1 MIQKLRRKFIWV
13 TMLSTFAVLFVII
26 GTLNVANYISMK
38 RSSDKLLDLIADN
51 NGTFPEFFMGRPVD
65 FEGDDEDV
73 FNPDFFDESGM
84 DRDLPFEEG
93 DFNFEQP
100 DREEDEW
107 MEGFGRPDGKD
118 GMKPPELPSEKD
130 LKEYRNNF
138 SNETPYETRFFSVR
152 YEPLEEISYTAYTGR
167 IVSVSEDE
175 AIGFAETA
183 LYKFQHFAFFRGYV
197 GNYRYK
203 ITPDEDGGRLVVFLD
218 TTKEKKNFENV
229 LKYSLILSAV
239 GLFAV
244 FILVWYFSKKVFKP
258 VEESDRKQKQF
269 ITDASH
275 ELKTPLTIISAN
287 VEVMEMESEEN
298 EWSKSI
304 KNQVNRMNGLV
315 EQMVTL
321 SRLDESTE
329 LVMQEFAL
337 SDAISETA
345 EAYIPVAERN
355 GQELILDIEEGIRFT
370 GDEGKI
376 RQMMGLLLDNA
387 TKYATCPDGYETDNT
402 GNKKED
408 SDANAEGSSAES
420 KCRIKV
426 TLKKHG
432 KKNSLTVWN
441 TVSSTE
447 PGNKDQL
454 FERFYRPDESR
465 NSKKGG
471 SGIGLAIVKS
481 VAEAHKGKV
490 TAYSEDGK
498 SIAFDVIL

>member
-93 DFNFEQP
+93 DFNFEKP

-130 LKEYRNNF
+130 LKEYRKNF

-287 VEVMEMESEEN
+287 VEVME
-298 EWSKSI
+298 
-304 KNQVNRMNGLV
+304 
-315 EQMVTL
+315 
-321 SRLDESTE
+321 
-329 LVMQEFAL
+329 
-337 SDAISETA
+337 IS
-345 EAYIPVAERN
+345 
-355 GQELILDIEEGIRFT
+355 
-370 GDEGKI
+370 KI
-376 RQMMGLLLDNA
+376 R
-387 TKYATCPDGYETDNT
+387 
-402 GNKKED
+402 
-408 SDANAEGSSAES
+408 
-420 KCRIKV
+420 
-426 TLKKHG
+426 
-432 KKNSLTVWN
+432 
-441 TVSSTE
+441 
-447 PGNKDQL
+447 
-454 FERFYRPDESR
+454 
-465 NSKKGG
+465 
-471 SGIGLAIVKS
+471 
-481 VAEAHKGKV
+481 
-490 TAYSEDGK
+490 
-498 SIAFDVIL
+498 

>member
-93 DFNFEQP
+93 DFNFEKP

-130 LKEYRNNF
+130 LKEYRKNF

-408 SDANAEGSSAES
+408 SEGSSAENKS
-420 KCRIKV
+420 RIKV

-441 TVSSTE
+441 TVRSTE